1 MGKRKSRKAPQKKIA
16 QKVPKVFDCPF
27 CNHEKSVECKLDHKL
42 ALGVVRCRVCAADYQ
57 TRITYLMEP
66 VDVYADWIDEC
77 DKINKTDPDVS
88 AVQDDDDDGEQ
99 GYDDAP
105 PVQRRDNYR
114 ASAHDDDDDD
124 EDDDDE

>member
-1 MGKRKSRKAPQKKIA
+1 
-16 QKVPKVFDCPF
+16 
-27 CNHEKSVECKLDHKL
+27 
-42 ALGVVRCRVCAADYQ
+42 
-57 TRITYLMEP
+57 MEP

-88 AVQDDDDDGEQ
+88 AVQDDEDDGEQ
-99 GYDDAP
+99 GYDDA